1 MIAWLTFLVIF
12 DIVFVSHF
20 SLPRIY
26 ILHVQVKIYFP
37 SRDIFCDNI
46 FCLLFQYFQA
56 HFSKS
61 SHEKRSTRYIS
72 FFLKW
77 NTTGQRKLDKILSQ
91 YYKIWIHI
99 FEPIIE
105 SKKTSLIISCSS
117 SISAL
122 SRACRLGRDND
133 NHHHRHQQQ
142 QQHQCHHHCRVY
154 PSFPE
159 LVAWVEIKAGTVSAL
174 SINLTHKKILPT
186 IKNLTRQKI
195 SQTKNL
201 TQNKKNLNNNKNPR
215 TCFRFLLALTGAL
228 VFTVV

>member
-1 MIAWLTFLVIF
+1 MYLCHIFHLQGYISCMCRRGYIFLQG
-12 DIVFVSHF
+12 
-20 SLPRIY
+20 IY
-26 ILHVQVKIYFP
+26 IFE
-37 SRDIFCDNI
+37 CDNI
-46 FCLLFQYFQA
+46 PCLLFQYFQA

-77 NTTGQRKLDKILSQ
+77 NTTGQRKLDKISSL
-91 YYKIWIHI
+91 YNKIWIHI
-99 FEPIIE
+99 LGPIIE
-105 SKKTSLIISCSS
+105 SKKTSLIISYSS

-122 SRACRLGRDND
+122 SRACRLG
-133 NHHHRHQQQ
+133 HQQ

-174 SINLTHKKILPT
+174 SINLTHKKILTT